1 MTYYELLGV
10 SQTASD
16 NEVRAAYR
24 RMARATHPDMHGDA
38 AAHRMAQVNE
48 AWRVLRDPAQRRHY
62 DDTLRPA
69 SAPRVT
75 PSVPQPVVRQVV
87 VVPPSG
93 PARFPWRL
101 MAGMAALGS
110 VVVLV
115 GAITST
121 PAKPQPPDNLLQ
133 PGSCVV
139 VQTNGDVTETTC
151 QTHHDAVV
159 RLIVG
164 FDERCPSDTEAHR
177 DRQGL
182 GMACVV
188 PI

>member
-1 MTYYELLGV
+1 MTHYEILAV
-10 SQTASD
+10 SQTASA

-38 AAHRMAQVNE
+38 AANRMAQVNE
-48 AWRVLRDPAQRRHY
+48 AWRVLQDPARRRDY

-69 SAPRVT
+69 AAPRVP
-75 PSVPQPVVRQVV
+75 PSRPEPVVRQVV
-87 VVPPSG
+87 VPPSG
-93 PARFPWRL
+93 SARFPWRL
-101 MAGMAALGS
+101 MIGMAALGS
-110 VVVLV
+110 AVVLV

-151 QTHHDAVV
+151 QADHDAVV
-159 RLIVG
+159 RLVVG